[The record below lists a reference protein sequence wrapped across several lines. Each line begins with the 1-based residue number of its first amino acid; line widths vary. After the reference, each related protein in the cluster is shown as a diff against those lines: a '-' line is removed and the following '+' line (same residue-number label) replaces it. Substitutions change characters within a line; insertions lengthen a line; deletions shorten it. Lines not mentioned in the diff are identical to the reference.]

1 MFLAGIEVIIEATR
15 TIGKRGEWKM
25 KSATIQLE
33 TLTCPSCMQK
43 IEGAVKG
50 VAGVDQDSVKV
61 MFNASKVKLSFDEGQ
76 VSIEDIEQ
84 AITRVGYEVQKTS
97 VR

>member
-1 MFLAGIEVIIEATR
+1 MPILHAEDR
-15 TIGKRGEWKM
+15 RCGE
-25 KSATIQLE
+25 
-33 TLTCPSCMQK
+33 
-43 IEGAVKG
+43 G
-50 VAGVDQDSVKV
+50 VAGVDQGLVKV

>member
-1 MFLAGIEVIIEATR
+1 
-15 TIGKRGEWKM
+15 M

-61 MFNASKVKLSFDEGQ
+61 MFNASKVKLSYDEGQ

>member
-1 MFLAGIEVIIEATR
+1 
-15 TIGKRGEWKM
+15 M